1 VRAARRL
8 SDAMSP
14 RSLAAAV
21 VRLAVA
27 GVALATAMAIAPLPW
42 PFSLVEHFHVQC
54 LVAGAVLLPLAIGV
68 GAARA
73 ADVAAMA
80 ALINLIVVA
89 PHLRAA
95 PTVAVDGAP
104 LRVLVLN
111 VHTASTA
118 HDRVRALLDEID
130 ADVVA
135 LLEIDRRWLSALA
148 PSLTRYAG
156 HIEEPRDD
164 NFGIALYA
172 RRPLAAARIDMQ
184 GGFLPTIV
192 ARLDSGVS
200 IVVTH
205 PIPPVS
211 AETARDNARHLAAV
225 GDLAASLAGPR
236 IVVGDFNAT
245 PWSRPFAALV
255 ARSGLRDS
263 RLGFG
268 VQASFPAAGGWLTAL
283 RIPIDHALVSPDIAV
298 TARRVERD
306 VGSDHLPV
314 VLDLAIPRLARRA
327 SP

>member
-1 VRAARRL
+1 
-8 SDAMSP
+8 MSP
-14 RSLAAAV
+14 RALAAAV
-21 VRLAVA
+21 VRAAVV
-27 GVALATAMAIAPLPW
+27 GVALATVIALVPLPW
-42 PFSLVEHFHVQC
+42 PFSLAEHFHVQY
-54 LVAGAVLLPLAIGV
+54 LVAGAGLVPLAIAV

-80 ALINLIVVA
+80 ALINLVVVT
-89 PHLRAA
+89 PHLRAG
-95 PTVAVDGAP
+95 PMVTGGGAP

-118 HDRVRALLDEID
+118 HDRVRALLDEVD

-135 LLEIDRRWLSALA
+135 LLEVDRRWLSALA

-156 HIEEPRDD
+156 RIEEPRDD

-172 RRPLAAARIDMQ
+172 RQPHVDSRIDML
-184 GGFLPTIV
+184 GGFLPTVV
-192 ARLDSGVS
+192 AHLDNGVTV
-200 IVVTH
+200 IATH

-225 GDLAASLAGPR
+225 GDLTAALTGPR
-236 IVVGDFNAT
+236 LVVGDFNAT
-245 PWSRPFAALV
+245 PWSRPFTTLV

-263 RLGFG
+263 RHGFG
-268 VQASFPAAGGWLTAL
+268 VGASFPAAGGWLTAL
-283 RIPIDHALVSPDIAV
+283 RIPIDHALISPDIAV

-314 VLDLAIPRLARRA
+314 VLDLAIPRPARRA

>member
-1 VRAARRL
+1 
-8 SDAMSP
+8 MSP
-14 RSLAAAV
+14 RSLAAGV

-27 GVALATAMAIAPLPW
+27 GVALATAMAVAPLPW
-42 PFSLVEHFHVQC
+42 PLSLTEHFHVQY
-54 LVAGAVLLPLAIGV
+54 LVAGAVLVPLAIGV
-68 GAARA
+68 RAGRA
-73 ADVAAMA
+73 ADVAGMA
-80 ALINLIVVA
+80 ALVNLIVVA

-95 PTVAVDGAP
+95 PMVTADGAP

-118 HDRVRALLDEID
+118 HDRVRALLDEVD

-135 LLEIDRRWLSALA
+135 LLEVDRRWLNALA

-156 HIEEPRDD
+156 RIEEPRDD
-164 NFGIALYA
+164 NFGIALYH
-172 RRPLAAARIDMQ
+172 RRGFAAARVDML
-184 GGFLPTIV
+184 GGFLPSLV
-192 ARLDSGVS
+192 ARLENGVT
-200 IVVTH
+200 IIATH

-211 AETARDNARHLAAV
+211 TETARDNARHLTAV
-225 GDLAASLAGPR
+225 GDLAAAVAGPR
-236 IVVGDFNAT
+236 IVVGDLNAT

-263 RLGFG
+263 RAGFG
-268 VQASFPAAGGWLTAL
+268 VGASFPASPVSLAPL

-314 VLDLAIPRLARRA
+314 VLDLAIPHVDRR
-327 SP
+327 

>member
-1 VRAARRL
+1 
-8 SDAMSP
+8 MSP

-21 VRLAVA
+21 VRVAVA
-27 GVALATAMAIAPLPW
+27 GVALATAIAIVPLPW
-42 PFSLVEHFHVQC
+42 PFSLAEHFHVQY
-54 LVAGAVLLPLAIGV
+54 LVAGAALIPLAVAVRGY
-68 GAARA
+68 AA
-73 ADVAAMA
+73 ADLAGIA
-80 ALINLIVVA
+80 ALFNLIVVA
-89 PHLRAA
+89 PHLRPA
-95 PTVAVDGAP
+95 PTAAVGGAP

-118 HDRVRALLDEID
+118 HDRVRALLDEVD

-135 LLEIDRRWLSALA
+135 LLEVDRRWLSALA

-156 HIEEPRDD
+156 RIEEPRDD

-172 RRPLAAARIDMQ
+172 RQPLVDSRIDML
-184 GGFLPTIV
+184 GGFLPTVV
-192 ARLDSGVS
+192 AHLENGATV
-200 IVVTH
+200 IATH

-211 AETARDNARHLAAV
+211 TETARDNARHLAAV

-245 PWSRPFAALV
+245 PWSRPFTTLV

-263 RLGFG
+263 RHGFG
-268 VQASFPAAGGWLTAL
+268 VGASFPAAGGWLTAL

-314 VLDLAIPRLARRA
+314 VLDLGIPSPQPRA
-327 SP
+327 NP